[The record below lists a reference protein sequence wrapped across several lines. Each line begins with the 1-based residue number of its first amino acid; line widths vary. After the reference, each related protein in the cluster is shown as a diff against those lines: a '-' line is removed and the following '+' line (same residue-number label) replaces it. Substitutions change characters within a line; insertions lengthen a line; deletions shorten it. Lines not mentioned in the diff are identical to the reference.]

1 MSHPDEGRLRALLD
15 DEVPTEAADQI
26 RAHIVSCSACDE
38 RLRRAEETQALATAL
53 LNAID
58 VPAPQERAR
67 ARFAE
72 RSGGERSPTRAP
84 ARAPAR
90 APGRA
95 WFRRADLAKA
105 ALLLLGFSGAVA
117 AAVHPASPLRRWL
130 TGGPRTVET
139 AAPATDTGPTAPAA
153 PREVGVRVALVP
165 VGVRISL
172 TGVPAGTELDVLW
185 VAEGTAAV
193 YATEGTTFVT
203 STADGRIQAAVAG
216 GPIRI
221 ELPLGATR
229 ASLVV
234 DGRVYLE
241 KTGERIDYPGPPALV
256 EGARVSFQ
264 VR

>member
-15 DEVPTEAADQI
+15 SELPTEAADQI
-26 RAHIVSCSACDE
+26 RAHIASCSACDE
-38 RLRRAEETQALATAL
+38 RLRRAEETEVLATAL

-58 VPAPQERAR
+58 VPAPLERAR

-72 RSGGERSPTRAP
+72 RRGEELSPTRAP
-84 ARAPAR
+84 VRAPV
-90 APGRA
+90 RA

-105 ALLLLGFSGAVA
+105 ALLLLGFSSAVA

-130 TGGPRTVET
+130 TGGPRAVESV
-139 AAPATDTGPTAPAA
+139 APATDIGPTAPGA
-153 PREVGVRVALVP
+153 PREVGVRVAVVP
-165 VGVRISL
+165 AGVSISL
-172 TGVPAGTELDVLW
+172 TGVPAGTVLDVLW

-193 YATEGTTFVT
+193 YATEGTSFVT
-203 STADGRIQAAVAG
+203 SAAEGRIEAAVAA

-221 ELPLGATR
+221 ELPLSATQ
-229 ASLVV
+229 ASLMV

-241 KTGERIDYPGPPALV
+241 KNGERIEYPGPPALV
-256 EGARVSFQ
+256 ERDRVSFQ

>member
-15 DEVPTEAADQI
+15 SELPTEAADQI
-26 RAHIVSCSACDE
+26 RTHIASCSACDE
-38 RLRRAEETQALATAL
+38 RLRRAEETEVLATAL

-58 VPAPQERAR
+58 VPAPLERAR
-67 ARFAE
+67 ADFAE
-72 RSGGERSPTRAP
+72 RRGEELSPTRAP
-84 ARAPAR
+84 VRAPV
-90 APGRA
+90 RA

-105 ALLLLGFSGAVA
+105 ALLLLGFSSAVA
-117 AAVHPASPLRRWL
+117 AAVHPASPLRQWL
-130 TGGPRTVET
+130 TGGPRTVESV
-139 AAPATDTGPTAPAA
+139 APATDIGPTARGA
-153 PREVGVRVALVP
+153 PREVGVRVAVVP

-172 TGVPAGTELDVLW
+172 TGVPAGTVLDVLW

-203 STADGRIQAAVAG
+203 SAAEGRIEAAVAA